1 MSARCCECVKKHCL
15 NSDLATGARHV
26 HLNIYLFEDVNAL
39 ADLFPSVQ
47 QFKWVLNGLNV
58 PHTSWLL
65 CQPSALSP
73 LESRVRWLYISLFF
87 PPLHLNGFPGLSWGA
102 LFLLLLILSFL
113 PFIVPFFPSSC
124 FFIFHVSHFVSIVL
138 SPLHLAYFN
147 AILVFVPLQ
156 ADRHLQTTF
165 NHPVSLHLCIV

>member
-1 MSARCCECVKKHCL
+1 MSARCCECVKRHCL
-15 NSDLATGARHV
+15 NSHLATGARQV
-26 HLNIYLFEDVNAL
+26 HQYLHEDVNAL
-39 ADLFPSVQ
+39 AGLIPNVQ
-47 QFKWVLNGLNV
+47 QFKWVLNGLSV
-58 PHTSWLL
+58 PHTSWHL

-73 LESRVRWLYISLFF
+73 LESGVRWLYILHCFF
-87 PPLHLNGFPGLSWGA
+87 FPLHLNGFPGLSGRA

-138 SPLHLAYFN
+138 CPLHLAYFN

-156 ADRHLQTTF
+156 ADRHLQTTL
-165 NHPVSLHLCIV
+165 NHLVSLHLCIV